1 MILKFYDRSER
12 SPDTRVCPLTKDK
25 ITEQAS
31 QGVTVDMIIKMKDI
45 PEGGETSGLDAC
57 VIR

>member
-1 MILKFYDRSER
+1 MILYDRIDR
-12 SPDTRVCPLTKDK
+12 SSGAAVCPLTKDN

-45 PEGGETSGLDAC
+45 PEGGETSGLDTC